1 MFSIHFSFL
10 LLFYTN
16 NEVMRRK
23 LQFISI
29 LLMLSP
35 TLLKALSPSDVNI
48 KLISGYYWLDNSCSP
63 AGPQGKVT
71 SFSIVN
77 VSGSTIR
84 GLSVTLD
91 SLKFS
96 RGAGITYSS
105 GTPSFNCQTTKN
117 YYLGDLA
124 PGDTATAFFFIG
136 YNCIIYPNNTNLT
149 SDFLT
154 HFITVKD
161 NNSGVVNTSKS
172 ALIYVMRN
180 ANNNTINILA
190 TSLNTV
196 GTRAKLSVAYNISN
210 VKPGNIIDMQISTLP
225 TFPPGYE
232 IMGCK
237 ITATTINAD
246 FPVGLKNVYYSD
258 SIKSNLPSG
267 GTVTLEWE
275 LKITSNQAGLNSSN
289 LVPFV
294 VSDAGSAQRWQANV
308 TTFTGTSI
316 PVNPI
321 VIEKRVDKLNNLT
334 NYTVTYTI
342 VVHNTSTVSDV
353 TIDQLVDHLPRDYQ
367 FRYIDT
373 DTTIHDLLVTYDNST
388 QVPDFQ
394 DTSYLFLKGNKN
406 MGAGLF
412 SWLIPAQDSIKFV
425 YTAQVSGTPGMN
437 DTNFVNAYVG
447 SSSVGEAFAKVN
459 VFSVLPFKLISFK
472 AQSIYDKILVN
483 WKLADVDPGTT
494 MVLYR
499 LTDKNDEGFEIQQQF
514 VSNKMSLA
522 NFQFIDIDMNAFGN
536 SIHYKLVVT
545 ESDGS
550 SKVYY
555 CDVQTESSNNGITL
569 TNSDNNISIFSLNG
583 NQNLQIDIYDA
594 NGRYLYSNQ
603 HKTVNG
609 YLDIPFDFN
618 FISTQLIF
626 VNVSNSKESF
636 LFKIPIVK

>member
-1 MFSIHFSFL
+1 
-10 LLFYTN
+10 
-16 NEVMRRK
+16 MRRK

-35 TLLKALSPSDVNI
+35 TFLKALSPSDVNI
-48 KLISGYYWLDNSCSP
+48 KLISGYYWLDNSCSS

-77 VSGSTIR
+77 VSGTTIK

-91 SLKFS
+91 SIVFS
-96 RGAGITYSS
+96 RGAGVTYTS
-105 GTPSFNCQTTKN
+105 GTPSFNCRTTTN

-136 YNCIIYPNNTNLT
+136 YNCLGYPNNTNLT
-149 SDFLT
+149 TDIVT
-154 HFITVKD
+154 HHISVKD
-161 NNSGVVNTSKS
+161 NNTGVVSTSKS
-172 ALIYVMRN
+172 TLIYVMRN
-180 ANNNTINILA
+180 ANNNTITILA

-196 GTRAKLSVAYNISN
+196 GTRATLSVAYNISN

-237 ITATTINAD
+237 ITASTITAD

-267 GTVTLEWE
+267 GSVTLEWE

-321 VIEKRVDKLNNLT
+321 MIEKRVDKLNNLI
-334 NYTVTYTI
+334 NDTVTYTI
-342 VVHNTSTVSDV
+342 VIHNTSTVADV
-353 TIDQLVDHLPRDYQ
+353 TIDQLIDHLPRDYE

-373 DTTIHDLLVTYDNST
+373 DTSIHDQLVTYDNST
-388 QVPDFQ
+388 QVPEFQ

-406 MGAGLF
+406 MGGGVF
-412 SWLIPAQDSIKFV
+412 SWVIPMQDSIKFI
-425 YTAQVSGTPGMN
+425 YTAKVSSTPGMN
-437 DTNFVNAYVG
+437 DTNFINAYVG

-459 VFSVLPFKLISFK
+459 VFSVLPFKMISFK
-472 AQSIYDKILVN
+472 AQAMYDKVLVN
-483 WKLADVDPGTT
+483 WKLADVEPGTT
-494 MVLYR
+494 MTLYR
-499 LTDKNDEGFEIQQQF
+499 LMDNNDEGYVVQQQF
-514 VSNKMSLA
+514 VSNKMSFA
-522 NFQFIDIDMNAFGN
+522 KFQFVDMDMNGFSN
-536 SIHYKLVVT
+536 SVHYKLIVS
-545 ESDGS
+545 EADGNT
-550 SKVYY
+550 KIYF
-555 CDVQTESSNNGITL
+555 CEVQTESSNQGVTL
-569 TNSDNNISIFSLNG
+569 TSSDNNISIFSLNG
-583 NQNLQIDIYDA
+583 NQTLQIDIFDA
-594 NGRYLYSNQ
+594 QGRNLYSNQ
-603 HKTVNG
+603 HKTNNG
-609 YLDIPFDFN
+609 YIDIPFDFQ
-618 FISTQLIF
+618 FISTQVLFI
-626 VNVSNSKESF
+626 NVSNSKETF
-636 LFKIPIVK
+636 TFKVPVSR